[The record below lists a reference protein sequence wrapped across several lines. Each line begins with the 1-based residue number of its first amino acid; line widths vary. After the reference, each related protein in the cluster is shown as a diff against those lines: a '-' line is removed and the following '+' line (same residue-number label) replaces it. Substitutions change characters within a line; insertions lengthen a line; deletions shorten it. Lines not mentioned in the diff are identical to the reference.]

1 VFIVDRITFACGL
14 IQTLA
19 LPLVGLK
26 RTLGFR
32 VGTFFRLR
40 ASVLISKRMIE
51 VLLTLLT
58 VLVYVLQ
65 FLVMVVMI
73 VESVVKSLFEAIVH
87 GLTQAMFFV
96 VEKREAFAA
105 KKQN

>member
-1 VFIVDRITFACGL
+1 MFIVDRITFACGL
-14 IQTLA
+14 SDLSPA
-19 LPLVGLK
+19 LS
-26 RTLGFR
+26 
-32 VGTFFRLR
+32 R
-40 ASVLISKRMIE
+40 AETDTGIPRGNIFSPSVLISKRMIE
-51 VLLTLLT
+51 VLLTFLT

-65 FLVMVVMI
+65 ALVMVVMI
-73 VESVVKSLFEAIVH
+73 LQSVAKSLFEAIVH